1 MRPAAGVW
9 LARPGTAR
17 RAEGLI
23 RAEQMR
29 LLLGN
34 MGSSLLPTIAVAS
47 LLLYTLATPAN
58 VAGLRLWCGA
68 VIGSK
73 CFGCWDARRI
83 LRGRIGPWRA
93 YRLERWMLALT
104 AIDGAAWGALAWTG
118 FDPTSTA
125 NSILVVAV
133 LSGIVGNAMS
143 MLSPVLSVFAIFCV
157 FELGALALKAWSLD
171 DLPFRT
177 LSLAVVVYFLSLLS
191 QGRNSARA
199 ARAAIQL
206 KFDNIGLIRQLRIE
220 SDRARQ
226 ALHAAEQANLA
237 KSRFL
242 AAASHD
248 LRQPIHAQGLFL
260 EVLARS
266 PLNDKQRT
274 VLASARAASEAS
286 ADMLHTLLDFSRIEA
301 GVIEPQIE
309 AFALQPLLAKL
320 ESELAPQANAKGL
333 VYRTRDSGLALCSD
347 RSLLELIVR
356 NLVTNAVRYTEQGG
370 VLVACRRRGAHAV
383 LEVWDSGIGIAP
395 EQQEEV
401 FREFHQLGNPER
413 DRQKGLGLG
422 LSIAR
427 GLAQLLGHALT
438 VASRPGRGSVFR
450 LAVPLASMPAL
461 SSPTSPALLALDAP
475 ARGALPQRVL
485 VIDDDAIVR
494 VSMQQLL
501 AGWGCDCQVAD
512 GIETALTLAH
522 TWRPDMIISDYRLRE
537 QRTGAEAIATLRA
550 QAGTPIAALLITGD
564 TAPARLREAR
574 ASGVPLLHKPT
585 SPEQLY
591 RSMELA
597 CAQRSPTF
605 VHGRGRGTPTAE
617 PVLHPQGTD
626 PSAAPSLL
634 DPAA

>member
-1 MRPAAGVW
+1 
-9 LARPGTAR
+9 LARPGAAR

-23 RAEQMR
+23 RAEQVR

-34 MGSSLLPTIAVAS
+34 MGSSLLPTLAVAS

-58 VAGLRLWCGA
+58 LAGLRLWCAA

-73 CFGCWDARRI
+73 VFGCWDARRI

-93 YRLERWMLALT
+93 YRLERWMLVLT

-118 FDPTSTA
+118 FDPASTA

-143 MLSPVLSVFAIFCV
+143 MLSPVLSVFAIFCLC
-157 FELGALALKAWSLD
+157 ELGALALRAWSLD
-171 DLPFRT
+171 ELPFRT
-177 LSLAVVVYFLSLLS
+177 LSLAVVVYFFSLLS

-206 KFDNIGLIRQLRIE
+206 RFDNIGLIRQLRVE
-220 SDRARQ
+220 SDKTRQ
-226 ALHAAEQANLA
+226 ALRAAEQANLA

-266 PLNDKQRT
+266 PLDDNQRT

-286 ADMLHTLLDFSRIEA
+286 AGMLHTLLDFSRIEA

-333 VYRTRDSGLALCSD
+333 VYRTRDSGLALRSD
-347 RSLLELIVR
+347 RGLLELIVR

-370 VLVACRRRGAHAV
+370 VLVACRRRGAHAL

-395 EQQEEV
+395 GQQEEV

-427 GLAQLLGHALT
+427 GLAQLLGHELT
-438 VASRPGRGSVFR
+438 LASRPGRGSVFR

-461 SSPTSPALLALDAP
+461 SGPPVAAAP
-475 ARGALPQRVL
+475 ARRALPLRVL

-494 VSMQQLL
+494 ASMQQLL
-501 AGWGCDCQVAD
+501 AGWGCDCRLAD
-512 GIETALTLAH
+512 SIEPALALTQ
-522 TWRPDMIISDYRLRE
+522 TWQPDLIISDYRLRE
-537 QRTGAEAIATLRA
+537 QRTGAEAIAMLRA
-550 QAGTPIAALLITGD
+550 QAGRAVPALLITGD

-574 ASGVPLLHKPT
+574 ASGVPLLHKPA

-591 RSMELA
+591 RSMEQV
-597 CAQRSPTF
+597 CA
-605 VHGRGRGTPTAE
+605 TAANDATNTAL
-617 PVLHPQGTD
+617 PAVQTD
-626 PSAAPSLL
+626 SASSAARKSVA
-634 DPAA
+634 PA

>member
-1 MRPAAGVW
+1 M
-9 LARPGTAR
+9 ARPGAAR
-17 RAEGLI
+17 RAEGLM

-34 MGSSLLPTIAVAS
+34 MGSSLLPTIVVAS

-58 VAGLRLWCGA
+58 VAGLRLWCAA

-93 YRLERWMLALT
+93 YRLERWMLVLT
-104 AIDGAAWGALAWTG
+104 AIDGAAWGALTWTG
-118 FDPTSTA
+118 FDPGSTA

-157 FELGALALKAWSLD
+157 FELGALALRAWSLD

-177 LSLAVVVYFLSLLS
+177 LSLAVVVYFFSLLS

-206 KFDNIGLIRQLRIE
+206 RFDNIGLIRQLRVE
-220 SDRARQ
+220 SDRTRQ

-266 PLNDKQRT
+266 PLNDQQHA

-333 VYRTRDSGLALCSD
+333 VYRTRDSGLALRSD
-347 RSLLELIVR
+347 RGLLELIVR

-427 GLAQLLGHALT
+427 GLAQLLGHELT

-461 SSPTSPALLALDAP
+461 SVPSPAAALLALDAP
-475 ARGALPQRVL
+475 ARNALPQRVL

-494 VSMQQLL
+494 TSMQQLL

-512 GIETALTLAH
+512 GIETALALAH

-537 QRTGAEAIATLRA
+537 QRTGAEAIAMLRA
-550 QAGTPIAALLITGD
+550 QAGTDIPALLITGD

-591 RSMELA
+591 RAMEQT
-597 CAQRSPTF
+597 CT
-605 VHGRGRGTPTAE
+605 GRGRCQHADTATSD
-617 PVLHPQGTD
+617 VLNQG
-626 PSAAPSLL
+626 
-634 DPAA
+634 

>member
-1 MRPAAGVW
+1 
-9 LARPGTAR
+9 
-17 RAEGLI
+17 
-23 RAEQMR
+23 
-29 LLLGN
+29 
-34 MGSSLLPTIAVAS
+34 MGSSLLPTIVVAS
-47 LLLYTLATPAN
+47 LLLYALATPAN
-58 VAGLRLWCGA
+58 TRGLPLWCAA

-73 CFGCWDARRI
+73 CFACWDARRI

-93 YRLERWMLALT
+93 YRLERWLILLN

-118 FDPTSTA
+118 FDPGSTA

-143 MLSPVLSVFAIFCV
+143 MLSPVLPVFAIFCV
-157 FELGALALKAWSLD
+157 FELGALSLKAWSLD
-171 DLPFRT
+171 ELQFRT
-177 LSLAVVVYFLSLLS
+177 LSLAVVVYFFSLLS

-220 SDRARQ
+220 SDKTRH

-266 PLNDKQRT
+266 PLNDSQRT

-286 ADMLHTLLDFSRIEA
+286 AGMLHTLLDFSRIEA
-301 GVIEPQIE
+301 GVIEAQLE
-309 AFALQPLLAKL
+309 GFALQPLLAKL

-333 VYRTRDSGLALCSD
+333 VYRTRDSGLALRSD
-347 RSLLELIVR
+347 RGLLELIVR
-356 NLVTNAVRYTEQGG
+356 NLVTNAVRYTERGG
-370 VLVACRRRGAHAV
+370 VLVACRKRAGHAV

-395 EQQEEV
+395 EQQEEI

-427 GLAQLLGHALT
+427 GLAQLLGHELT

-450 LAVPLASMPAL
+450 LAVPLAAMPAL
-461 SSPTSPALLALDAP
+461 SGAPLAAPALDAP
-475 ARGALPQRVL
+475 ARRALPLRVL

-494 VSMQQLL
+494 ISMQELL

-512 GIETALTLAH
+512 GIEPALALAA
-522 TWRPDMIISDYRLRE
+522 TWLPDMIISDYRLRE
-537 QRTGAEAIATLRA
+537 QRTGAEAIAMLRA
-550 QAGTPIAALLITGD
+550 QAGHAIPALLITGD

-591 RSMELA
+591 RSME
-597 CAQRSPTF
+597 Q
-605 VHGRGRGTPTAE
+605 VRGRGHHANTDSANE
-617 PVLHPQGTD
+617 LHCH
-626 PSAAPSLL
+626 
-634 DPAA
+634 

>member
-1 MRPAAGVW
+1 
-9 LARPGTAR
+9 
-17 RAEGLI
+17 
-23 RAEQMR
+23 MR

-34 MGSSLLPTIAVAS
+34 MGSSLLPTLAVAS

-58 VAGLRLWCGA
+58 LPGLRLWCAA

-73 CFGCWDARRI
+73 LFGCWDARRI

-93 YRLERWMLALT
+93 YRLERWMLVLT
-104 AIDGAAWGALAWTG
+104 AIDGVAWGALAWTG
-118 FDPTSTA
+118 FDPASTA

-157 FELGALALKAWSLD
+157 CELGALALKAWSLD
-171 DLPFRT
+171 ALPFRT
-177 LSLAVVVYFLSLLS
+177 LSLAVVVYCFSLLS
-191 QGRNSARA
+191 QARNSARA

-206 KFDNIGLIRQLRIE
+206 RFDNIGLIRQLRVE
-220 SDRARQ
+220 TDKTRH
-226 ALHAAEQANLA
+226 ALHAAEEANLA

-266 PLNDKQRT
+266 PLNDSQRT

-286 ADMLHTLLDFSRIEA
+286 AGMLHTLLDFSRIEA
-301 GVIEPQIE
+301 GVIEPQVE

-333 VYRTRDSGLALCSD
+333 VYRTCDSGLVLHTD
-347 RSLLELIVR
+347 RALLELIVR
-356 NLVTNAVRYTEQGG
+356 NLVTNAVRYTERGG
-370 VLVACRRRGAHAV
+370 VLVACRRRGAGAV

-427 GLAQLLGHALT
+427 GLAQLLGHELT

-450 LAVPLASMPAL
+450 LAVPLAPMPAL
-461 SSPTSPALLALDAP
+461 AGPALAMPPAAEMP
-475 ARGALPQRVL
+475 ARRALPLRAL

-501 AGWGCDCQVAD
+501 AGWGCDCRVAD
-512 GIETALTLAH
+512 SIEPALALAQR
-522 TWRPDMIISDYRLRE
+522 WSPDIIISDYRLRE
-537 QRTGAEAIATLRA
+537 QRTGAEAIAMLRA
-550 QAGTPIAALLITGD
+550 QAGRAIPALLITGD

-591 RSMELA
+591 RSMEQV
-597 CAQRSPTF
+597 CAAGNVPATVPRAAS
-605 VHGRGRGTPTAE
+605 V
-617 PVLHPQGTD
+617 
-626 PSAAPSLL
+626 SA
-634 DPAA
+634 

>member
-1 MRPAAGVW
+1 
-9 LARPGTAR
+9 LARPGAAR

-34 MGSSLLPTIAVAS
+34 MGSSLLPTLAVAS

-58 VAGLRLWCGA
+58 LPGLRLWCAA
-68 VIGSK
+68 VVGSK
-73 CFGCWDARRI
+73 LFGCWDARRI

-93 YRLERWMLALT
+93 YRLERWMLLVS

-118 FDPTSTA
+118 FDPASTA

-157 FELGALALKAWSLD
+157 FELGALALRAWSLD
-171 DLPFRT
+171 DLPFRA
-177 LSLAVVVYFLSLLS
+177 LSLAVVVYFFSLLS

-206 KFDNIGLIRQLRIE
+206 RFDNVGLIRQLRVE
-220 SDRARQ
+220 SDKTRQ
-226 ALHAAEQANLA
+226 ALHAAEEANLA

-266 PLNDKQRT
+266 PLNDNQRT

-286 ADMLHTLLDFSRIEA
+286 AGMLHTLLDFSRIEA

-309 AFALQPLLAKL
+309 TFALQPLLAKL

-333 VYRTRDSGLALCSD
+333 VYRTRDSGLALHSD
-347 RSLLELIVR
+347 RGLLELIVR
-356 NLVTNAVRYTEQGG
+356 NLITNAVRYTEQGG
-370 VLVACRRRGAHAV
+370 VLVACRRRDGHAV

-427 GLAQLLGHALT
+427 GLAQLLGHELT

-450 LAVPLASMPAL
+450 LAVPLAAMPAL
-461 SSPTSPALLALDAP
+461 ADTPSILAMDEP
-475 ARGALPQRVL
+475 MRRALPLRAL

-512 GIETALTLAH
+512 GIETALTLAR

-537 QRTGAEAIATLRA
+537 QRTGAEAIAMLRA
-550 QAGTPIAALLITGD
+550 QAGAAIPALLITGD

-585 SPEQLY
+585 PPEQLY
-591 RSMELA
+591 HAMEQA
-597 CAQRSPTF
+597 CASRGQCQQSDTF
-605 VHGRGRGTPTAE
+605 SSEA
-617 PVLHPQGTD
+617 LHFG
-626 PSAAPSLL
+626 
-634 DPAA
+634 